1 MGIIGFVFAYVGG
14 AIAIS
19 VAWPRRAKSVLLLGA
34 LICIGFALA
43 PRDFG
48 DFHFNWESAF
58 AVSLIFALFGNMYW
72 LVAPIGRSLFG
83 VKLGSLMLTVATA
96 SFVILF
102 PGSPQEKLLDAAR
115 EYQRRNA
122 ATQEESKENTLDAP
136 EPLDQQLPTHQQ
148 QMLDIEAFV
157 ISFTEPAPKKEDL
170 DKDNIWPPR

>member
-1 MGIIGFVFAYVGG
+1 MGTIGFVFAYVGG

-19 VAWPRRAKSVLLLGA
+19 VAWPRRAKPVLLFGA

-48 DFHFNWESAF
+48 DFHFNGESAF

-72 LVAPIGRSLFG
+72 LVAPIGRGLMG

-102 PGSPQEKLLDAAR
+102 PGSPQEKLRDTAR
-115 EYQRRNA
+115 EYQRRHANA
-122 ATQEESKENTLDAP
+122 QEESKENALDTP
-136 EPLDQQLPTHQQ
+136 KRLDQPLPTHQQ

-157 ISFTEPAPKKEDL
+157 ISFTEPAPEKEDP

>member
-34 LICIGFALA
+34 LICIAFALA

-48 DFHFNWESAF
+48 DFRFNGQSAF

-72 LVAPIGRSLFG
+72 LVAPIGRGLFG

-102 PGSPQEKLLDAAR
+102 PGSPQEQLRDAAR

-122 ATQEESKENTLDAP
+122 NAQEERRKILWIRQSRLINNCRRISSKCWILKR
-136 EPLDQQLPTHQQ
+136 L
-148 QMLDIEAFV
+148 
-157 ISFTEPAPKKEDL
+157 
-170 DKDNIWPPR
+170 

>member
-1 MGIIGFVFAYVGG
+1 MGTIGFVFAYVGG

-19 VAWPRRAKSVLLLGA
+19 VAWPRRAKSVFLLGA
-34 LICIGFALA
+34 LICIAFALA

-48 DFHFNWESAF
+48 EFRFNGQRAF

-72 LVAPIGRSLFG
+72 LVAPIGRGLFG
-83 VKLGSLMLTVATA
+83 LKLGSFMLMVATA

-102 PGSPQEKLLDAAR
+102 PGSPQEKLRDAAR

-122 ATQEESKENTLDAP
+122 NAQEESKENTLDAP
-136 EPLDQQLPTHQQ
+136 EPLNQQLPTHQQ

-157 ISFTEPAPKKEDL
+157 ISFSEPAPKKEDP
-170 DKDNIWPPR
+170 DKDNVWPPR

>member
-1 MGIIGFVFAYVGG
+1 MALIGFVFAYVGG

-19 VAWPRRAKSVLLLGA
+19 IAWPRRAKSVFLLGA
-34 LICIGFALA
+34 LICIVFALA

-48 DFHFNWESAF
+48 DFHFDGQSAF

-72 LVAPIGRSLFG
+72 LVAPIGRGLFG

-102 PGSPQEKLLDAAR
+102 PGSPQEQLRDAAR
-115 EYQRRNA
+115 EYQQRNA
-122 ATQEESKENTLDAP
+122 NAQEENKENTLDAP

-157 ISFTEPAPKKEDL
+157 ISFTEPAPKKEDP